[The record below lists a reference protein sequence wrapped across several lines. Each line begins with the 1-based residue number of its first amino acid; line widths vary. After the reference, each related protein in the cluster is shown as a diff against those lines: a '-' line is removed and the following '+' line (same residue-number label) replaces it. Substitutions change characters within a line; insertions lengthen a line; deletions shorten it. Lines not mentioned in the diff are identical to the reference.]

1 MRFVRRHILTVAAFI
16 VLGYLFIPVAVVG
29 VLSFNDPPSKYNT
42 KWYGFSL
49 DAWTNMCGI
58 PGVCESFIESIK
70 IGLISTFV
78 ATVLG
83 TMVAFALVRYRFR
96 GRKTTNLL
104 IFLPMATPEVVM
116 GSLLHRSCRK
126 AHPRQLGRH
135 GCSYREIDTKA
146 LISPLCSTAWPLTL
160 SCQIPR
166 ASLWLTSQE
175 DQQWR

>member
-16 VLGYLFIPVAVVG
+16 VLVYLFIPVAVVG

-116 GSLLHRSCRK
+116 GSSLLALFLNMTFPLGTTTVII
-126 AHPRQLGRH
+126 AHIMFTIWLRV
-135 GCSYREIDTKA
+135 
-146 LISPLCSTAWPLTL
+146 SPARPFWVS
-160 SCQIPR
+160 R
-166 ASLWLTSQE
+166 
-175 DQQWR
+175 